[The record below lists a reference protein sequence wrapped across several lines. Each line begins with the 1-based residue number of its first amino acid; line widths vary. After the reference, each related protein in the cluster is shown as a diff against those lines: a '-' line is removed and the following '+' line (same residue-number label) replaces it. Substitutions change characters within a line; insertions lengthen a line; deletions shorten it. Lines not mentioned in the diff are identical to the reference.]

1 MCGVATEVRGRC
13 NKDNNV
19 VRIVLDVNPQT
30 QNWQPQVKMSILG
43 SKFYIHTMVSH
54 NTQKVSDRMEYILY
68 LYVRDTPQC
77 SEGEPYEQPQTQSAG
92 NDGASCE
99 V

>member
-1 MCGVATEVRGRC
+1 
-13 NKDNNV
+13 
-19 VRIVLDVNPQT
+19 
-30 QNWQPQVKMSILG
+30 
-43 SKFYIHTMVSH
+43 MVSH

-92 NDGASCE
+92 IDGASCE
-99 V
+99 VWEYAYQKYLAHGCWIFLTSFDNEPSETTADLLRFVTSLVHKARW